1 MESNKKMS
9 LKDVEYCV
17 NPQKLC
23 KDCKYCDEDYDCRG
37 EAFTIAAKIVEEKIE
52 SKKQEVID
60 KAIEK
65 IGISRD
71 LIDQCYYPVRRMN
84 YIDDDKHACEFK
96 ETTVCITL
104 KQLSAIGSPIN
115 LLVFGLED
123 EEIE

>member
-37 EAFTIAAKIVEEKIE
+37 EAFTIAAKIIEEKIKE
-52 SKKQEVID
+52 KEHKMID

-71 LIDQCYYPVRRMN
+71 LIDIDQCYYPVLS
-84 YIDDDKHACEFK
+84 IDGPDKKVCQLNENA
-96 ETTVCITL
+96 VCIVL
-104 KQLSAIGSPIN
+104 KPFSNGLPPII
-115 LLVFGLED
+115 LMIFGVED
-123 EEIE
+123 ATE